1 MVPVQGT
8 GEGSGVGPAPGPV
21 VAFPAV
27 TSAPHGGSPSIEQP
41 DYWWYR
47 VRSRLLRIVF
57 EPHLGVRE
65 RVLDVGSADGP
76 SVGWLRGSTHVT
88 VDIDPRGL
96 EAGGVCASA
105 LALPFRSDSFDVV
118 GAFDVIEH
126 LDPESAA
133 VGELTR
139 VLRPGGRLL
148 VAVPA
153 YQWAWTDFDVQNGH
167 HRRYT
172 RARIVA
178 ALEAAGMEVHRSTY
192 AFTSMFPLFAA
203 ERMAR
208 KVRAAVS
215 RDTPVG
221 AADIVEVPQT
231 SAWQDRVLLTLGR
244 IDAWLLGRVDLPF
257 GSSVFAVAVKRPH
270 PGPEATDPAAR
281 RTSAPRGT

>member
-1 MVPVQGT
+1 MT
-8 GEGSGVGPAPGPV
+8 I
-21 VAFPAV
+21 
-27 TSAPHGGSPSIEQP
+27 APHGGSPSIEQP

-47 VRSRLLRIVF
+47 VRSGLLRIVF

-76 SVGWLRGSTHVT
+76 SVGWLRGSVHVT

-96 EAGGVCASA
+96 EPGGVCASA
-105 LALPFRSDSFDVV
+105 LALPFRDDSFDVV

-133 VGELTR
+133 VAELTR

-172 RARIVA
+172 RGRTVA
-178 ALEAAGMEVHRSTY
+178 ALEAAGLDVQRSTY
-192 AFTSMFPLFAA
+192 AFASMFPIFAA
-203 ERMAR
+203 ERLTR
-208 KVRAAVS
+208 RVVTLVR
-215 RDTPVG
+215 RDKQTE

-231 SAWQDRVLLTLGR
+231 TAWQDRILMTLGR

-257 GSSVFAVAVKRPH
+257 GSSVFAVAVKRRR
-270 PGPEATDPAAR
+270 PGPHVTDVAAR
-281 RTSAPRGT
+281 RGGNAART